1 MPFTTGAIENQ
12 GNQPGNATNARV
24 KILNR
29 TGITITGLVRSFRL
43 NGTRVLIQQSSF
55 TVATNASGFVTLNL
69 VHPNLGQAAQYEVEI
84 VPNQSGGVYSVYG
97 RTGAGTII
105 NTQRVLHSELTQIP

>member
-1 MPFTTGAIENQ
+1 MPFTTGPIENQ

-29 TGITITGLVRSFRL
+29 TGITITGIARSFRL
-43 NGTRVLIQQSSF
+43 NGTRVLIQQASF
-55 TVATNASGFVTLNL
+55 TVAPNASDFVTLSL
-69 VHPNLGQAAQYEVEI
+69 VHPTLGQAAQYEVEI
-84 VPNQSGGVYSVYG
+84 VPNQNGGVYSVYG

-105 NTQRVLHSELTQIP
+105 PAQRVLQSELTPIP